1 MDIELQSSVPP
12 GLHASLERLV
22 FFNRNQLQ
30 SQADIVRALDQF
42 GVPRIVA
49 DPQGLHVAL
58 SACDDAQCLFA
69 FLRERDGLELAGMLI
84 YRRTSPEEVLVVH
97 VAVSDRFSNSGRPG
111 LGLIIKMLR
120 AVRSSARRLRGVQR
134 LRVLYRNGRQF
145 GIRISGRAADAEQV
159 PAALPKARAS

>member
-1 MDIELQSSVPP
+1 MNIELHSSVPP
-12 GLHASLERLV
+12 DFHASLERLV

-49 DPQGLHVAL
+49 DPRGLHVAL

-69 FLRERDGLELAGMLI
+69 FVREGEHLELAGLLI
-84 YRRTSPEEVLVVH
+84 YRRTSTEEVLVVH
-97 VAVSDRFSNSGRPG
+97 VAVSDRFSNSGRRG
-111 LGLIIKMLR
+111 LGLVIKMLR

-145 GIRISGRAADAEQV
+145 GIRISGATTPAETLT
-159 PAALPKARAS
+159 ALPKTRAS